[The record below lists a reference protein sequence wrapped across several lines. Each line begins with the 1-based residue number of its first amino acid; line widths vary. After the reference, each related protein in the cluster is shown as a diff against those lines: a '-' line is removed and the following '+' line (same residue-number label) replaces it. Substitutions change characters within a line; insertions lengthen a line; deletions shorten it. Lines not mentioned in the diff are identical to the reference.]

1 MVICPRIMPGA
12 LHVPDTRL
20 PCWMSVQVVA
30 PEGPPIPLPISDPD
44 ESEATALQ
52 VPDTD
57 GDPLLPDDVI
67 EDEGLV
73 GPLHAT
79 DSAIETASAQRR
91 YEDIRFPLSLTV
103 AWGAPHGPAVVGYPH
118 TAGSP

>member
-1 MVICPRIMPGA
+1 MVIWPRIMPGA

-30 PEGPPIPLPISDPD
+30 LEGPPIPLPMSDPD

-57 GDPLLPDDVI
+57 GDPLLPDDVM

-73 GPLHAT
+73 ARYT
-79 DSAIETASAQRR
+79 RR
-91 YEDIRFPLSLTV
+91 TV
-103 AWGAPHGPAVVGYPH
+103 RSTRPAPSEG
-118 TAGSP
+118 TKT

>member
-57 GDPLLPDDVI
+57 GDPLLLDDVI

-79 DSAIETASAQRR
+79 DSAIGTTSAQRR
-91 YEDIRFPLSLTV
+91 YEDI
-103 AWGAPHGPAVVGYPH
+103 
-118 TAGSP
+118 GSP

>member
-1 MVICPRIMPGA
+1 
-12 LHVPDTRL
+12 
-20 PCWMSVQVVA
+20 MSVQVVA
-30 PEGPPIPLPISDPD
+30 LEGPPIPLPISDPD

-57 GDPLLPDDVI
+57 GDPLLPDGVM

-79 DSAIETASAQRR
+79 DSAIDTASSQRR
-91 YEDIRFPLSLTV
+91 YEDIGSPLSLV
-103 AWGAPHGPAVVGYPH
+103 AWEAVPLGRMLLASH
-118 TAGSP
+118 TARVTLNSLQVTYLGRVLLRLEGSRSS